1 MKKHHLLVVAGLALF
16 LGAIVGSATAQ
27 RYTLLYNFGSGVN
40 GNPNCPQFSGFLAQG
55 RGGNFFSTS
64 LDCWTDELGSAFM
77 VTPAGN
83 LTLLHSFGGPEGRA
97 TQSGLTLGTD
107 GNFYGTTSLGGQ
119 YGNGTVFKM
128 TSAGVLTTL
137 YNFIGGDDGGQPGA
151 PPIEGSDGNY
161 YGTTSMGG
169 AVGNTGTIYK
179 LTPSG
184 TFTTLHSFP
193 FVAGTFGFPYG
204 NGALVQG
211 SDGQLYG
218 ATFYG
223 GPEGVGTIYR
233 ISHSGIF
240 KTLFNFDGTNGS
252 YSYGPLIEGKDKNFY
267 GTGSN
272 GGSPSGNV
280 VFKITPTGKY
290 TVLHYFTCGSDGCN
304 QVGGLTQA
312 TDGYLYGT
320 NNLGGAR
327 GWGVLFRISTSGTFK
342 VLHNFDWDSGASPQA
357 TLIQH
362 TNGVLYGTTKVGGN
376 PGGGAF
382 YSLDVGLGPFV
393 RFLPAARKVG
403 AWVEFLGQGFT
414 GTTAVS
420 FNGIP
425 ATFTV
430 TSDSYLTAQ
439 VPVGATT
446 GFVAVT
452 TPSGTLRSN
461 KKFVVNQ

>member
-1 MKKHHLLVVAGLALF
+1 MKIHHLLVVASLALI

-27 RYTLLYNFGSGVN
+27 TYTLLTSFPDGQSD
-40 GNPNCPQFSGFLAQG
+40 PIFSGFIAQG
-55 RGGNFFSTS
+55 RDSNLYTTAPDTWGQTV
-64 LDCWTDELGSAFM
+64 GSAFKI
-77 VTPAGN
+77 TASGA
-83 LTLLHSFGGPEGRA
+83 LTVLHSFNGTDGERSH
-97 TQSGLTLGTD
+97 SGLSLATD
-107 GNFYGTTSLGGQ
+107 GNFYGTTALGGL
-119 YGNGTVFKM
+119 YENGTIFRM
-128 TSAGVLTTL
+128 TSRGVLTTL
-137 YNFIGGDDGGQPGA
+137 YNFTGGDDGGQPGA

-161 YGTTSMGG
+161 YGTTTMGG
-169 AVGNTGTIYK
+169 TVGNTGTVYK

-193 FVAGTFGFPYG
+193 YVAGTLGFPYG

-223 GPEGVGTIYR
+223 GSTGVGTIYR

-272 GGSPSGNV
+272 GSSPSGNV
-280 VFKITPTGKY
+280 VFKITPAGKY

-320 NNLGGAR
+320 NNLGGAH
-327 GWGVLFRISTSGTFK
+327 GWGVLFRVSTTGAFK
-342 VLHNFDWDSGASPQA
+342 VLHNFDWDSGASPQV
-357 TLIQH
+357 TLLQH
-362 TNGVLYGTTKVGGN
+362 TNGKLYGDTAVGV
-376 PGGGAF
+376 PGGL
-382 YSLDVGLGPFV
+382 YRLDVGLGPFV

-414 GTTAVS
+414 GTTTVS

-430 TSDSYLTAQ
+430 KSDTYLTAK

-446 GFVAVT
+446 GFVKVT
-452 TPSGTLRSN
+452 TPGGTLSSN